1 MKKFTLFFI
10 FFYFIFN
17 IEGNAFSADFNTLK
31 KNLEKEKL
39 KKKELTKEKITDGW
53 LKNKTVTDL
62 AILGFTYRYERIT
75 TTEDS
80 VQYYLTKRNDN
91 GLVRVICFVDPKK
104 TICRLP

>member
-1 MKKFTLFFI
+1 MKKLLGIMVLGLLLSGSGYAAELFP
-10 FFYFIFN
+10 
-17 IEGNAFSADFNTLK
+17 
-31 KNLEKEKL
+31 
-39 KKKELTKEKITDGW
+39 KKELKLEEITNNW

-75 TTEDS
+75 TTENS

-91 GLVRVICFVDPKK
+91 GSVRVICFVDSKK

>member
-1 MKKFTLFFI
+1 MKKLLGI
-10 FFYFIFN
+10 IVLGLLLS
-17 IEGNAFSADFNTLK
+17 GNAYAAELFP
-31 KNLEKEKL
+31 
-39 KKKELTKEKITDGW
+39 KKELKLEEITNNW

-80 VQYYLTKRNDN
+80 VQYYLTIRNDN
-91 GLVRVICFVDPKK
+91 GSVRVICFVDSKK

>member
-1 MKKFTLFFI
+1 MKKFSTILVLCLLFS
-10 FFYFIFN
+10 
-17 IEGNAFSADFNTLK
+17 GNAYAAELFP
-31 KNLEKEKL
+31 
-39 KKKELTKEKITDGW
+39 KKELKLEEITNNW

-91 GLVRVICFVDPKK
+91 GLVRVICFVDSKK

>member
-1 MKKFTLFFI
+1 LLSGYAYAAELFP
-10 FFYFIFN
+10 
-17 IEGNAFSADFNTLK
+17 
-31 KNLEKEKL
+31 
-39 KKKELTKEKITDGW
+39 KKELKLEEITNNW

-91 GLVRVICFVDPKK
+91 GLVRVICFVDSKK

>member
-1 MKKFTLFFI
+1 MKKFLVIAVLGLLLSGNVYAAELFP
-10 FFYFIFN
+10 
-17 IEGNAFSADFNTLK
+17 
-31 KNLEKEKL
+31 
-39 KKKELTKEKITDGW
+39 KKELKLDEITKNW

-75 TTEDS
+75 TTEES

-91 GLVRVICFVDPKK
+91 GSVRVICFVDFKK